1 MREITGTYNIAKVFT
16 DVLDN
21 ACVQQIQ
28 GLLNLEV
35 FKEARVR
42 IMSDCHAEQAV

>member
-1 MREITGTYNIAKVFT
+1 MREITGTYNTAKVFT

-35 FKEARVR
+35 FKDARP
-42 IMSDCHAEQAV
+42 